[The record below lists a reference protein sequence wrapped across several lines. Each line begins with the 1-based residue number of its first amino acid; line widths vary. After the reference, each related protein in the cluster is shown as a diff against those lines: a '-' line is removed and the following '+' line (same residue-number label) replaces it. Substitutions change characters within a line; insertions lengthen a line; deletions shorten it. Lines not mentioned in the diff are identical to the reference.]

1 MSTPF
6 TGCLA
11 VLLCSGAALSGATI
25 NVPAGGDFQA
35 ALNSAQGGDVIL
47 LAAGA
52 TYTGPFVLPANSG
65 AYITIRTSAP
75 DSALPPP
82 GSRIDPSYSSILP
95 KLVGDGDRDLPIVSA
110 TPTSSHFQFIG
121 VEITPTPGAALY
133 QLVQLG
139 TGSETSLDQL
149 PGDFVFDRC
158 YLHGD
163 PAQGTRRG
171 IAMNV
176 PNVTVMNSYLSD
188 FKIVNADSQALA
200 CWNGP
205 GPLTIT
211 NNYLEGAAENILIG
225 GQDPTIPNLVPTG
238 ITIRRNYFSKPL
250 SWRVGD
256 PAYQG
261 THWSVKNLLEF
272 KNARQIVVDGNL
284 FENNWADAQ
293 AGFAILF
300 TPRNQ
305 EGTAPWSVVSDVQ
318 FTNNIVR
325 HVASAVNVLG
335 TDDIYISQ
343 QLHNITVKNNL
354 FEDVGSSWGG
364 TGRLFQMLNGALN
377 VTFDHNTGFP
387 EGAVLMADELPSP
400 GLRFTNNL
408 AAHGSYGFVGSDYA
422 EGTSTLNYYFPG
434 AVFQSNAIIGGTA
447 HLYPPGNFFPSGI
460 GDVGFVNPGDGV
472 YSLLSSS
479 PLHHAGTDGADVGVD
494 MNALNAAQAGSVS
507 STVSVLTT
515 PPVAGATV
523 SAASFSTAANA
534 PGSVVSLFG
543 TALASSQ
550 VAAPSLPLPSSLNGT
565 VVTINGIAAPL
576 FYASPTQINYLLP
589 ARLTG
594 LSEASL
600 VVSVNGV
607 ASPAVTVSL
616 FVDAPG
622 IFSLN
627 QQGTGQGAILIS
639 QTGEVAGAAGQ
650 NSRPVNRGEYVSIY
664 CTGLG
669 QVTNAPA
676 DGSPAQVNP
685 QSNTMQVPTVVIG
698 GVVAPAVQF
707 SGLAPGFTGLYQVN
721 VQVPS
726 NASTGNAVA
735 VSMRFNQGASNTVTI
750 AVQ

>member
-1 MSTPF
+1 MTIRF
-6 TGCLA
+6 ANFLA
-11 VLLCSGAALSGATI
+11 MMICCAGALAGKTI

-52 TYTGPFVLPANSG
+52 TYQGPFVLQANPGTS
-65 AYITIRTSAP
+65 YITIRTSAA
-75 DSALPPP
+75 DSALPPA
-82 GSRIDPSYSSILP
+82 GTRIDPSYSSVLP
-95 KLVGDGDRDLPIVSA
+95 KLVGDGDRDSPILTT
-110 TPTSSHFQFIG
+110 TPGSSHFQFIG

-149 PGDFVFDRC
+149 PTDFVFDRC

-163 PAQGTRRG
+163 PAVGTRRG

-238 ITIRRNYFSKPL
+238 ITIRRNYFFKPL
-250 SWRVGD
+250 AWRVGD
-256 PAYQG
+256 PSYQG

-305 EGTAPWSVVSDVQ
+305 DGTAPWSVVSDAQ

-335 TDDIYISQ
+335 TDDIYTSQ
-343 QLHNITVKNNL
+343 QLHNITIKNNL
-354 FEDVGSSWGG
+354 FEDVSYGWGG
-364 TGRLFQMLNGALN
+364 TARLFQVLNGALN

-387 EGAVLMADELPSP
+387 DGAVSMADELPSP

-408 AAHGSYGFVGSDYA
+408 ATHGSYGFSGSDYG
-422 EGTSTLNYYFPG
+422 EGNVALAYYFPNN
-434 AVFQSNAIIGGTA
+434 VFQANGIINGNAS
-447 HLYPPGNFFPSGI
+447 LYPSGNFFPGGI
-460 GDVGFVNPGDGV
+460 GDVGFVNAPAGV
-472 YSLLSSS
+472 YGLLSSS
-479 PLHHAGTDGADVGVD
+479 SLHNAATDGTDVGVD
-494 MNALNAAQAGSVS
+494 TTALSAAQAGVVVDSIA
-507 STVSVLTT
+507 TT
-515 PPVAGATV
+515 PPIPGVTV

-543 TALASSQ
+543 TALASTQ
-550 VAAPSLPLPSSLNGT
+550 AAAPSLPLPSSLNGT
-565 VVTINGIAAPL
+565 VVTVNGLAAPL
-576 FYASPTQINYLLP
+576 FYASPTQINYQLP
-589 ARLTG
+589 TGLTG

-607 ASPAVTVSL
+607 VSPAVTINL
-616 FVDAPG
+616 FVDSPG
-622 IFSLN
+622 IFTLN

-639 QTGEVAGAAGQ
+639 QTGQIAGPSGQ
-650 NSRPVNRGEYVSIY
+650 DSRPVMRGEYISIY

-669 QVTNAPA
+669 PVTHAPA
-676 DGSPAQVNP
+676 DGSPAPSSPLSDTV
-685 QSNTMQVPTVVIG
+685 SVPTVVIG
-698 GVVAPAVQF
+698 GQVVPVQF
-707 SGLAPGFTGLYQVN
+707 SGLAPNFTGLYQVN
-721 VQVPS
+721 VQVPANS
-726 NASTGNAVA
+726 PTGAAVP